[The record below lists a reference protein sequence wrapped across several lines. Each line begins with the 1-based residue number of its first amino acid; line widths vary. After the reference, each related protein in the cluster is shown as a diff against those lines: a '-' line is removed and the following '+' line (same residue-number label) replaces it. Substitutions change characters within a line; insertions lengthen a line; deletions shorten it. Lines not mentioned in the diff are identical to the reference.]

1 MIYSIGK
8 NLGNK
13 LTGIEQAMINRL
25 KLFKDNLVP
34 NKLIFT
40 SWSPRLY
47 MHAHS
52 LNIDS
57 KDIFSLYDFLQ
68 DSINFEKKHIDWINY
83 WQNICNYTLKFVENT
98 NDIKIYDNDT
108 YKMYVHFVDSNY
120 QTLDYI
126 NHFDIQQRKI
136 RRDFYDTRGF
146 LSCSRILTSQQ
157 KVVMEQF
164 FTPTQKVKFQ
174 KYYNPEHEH
183 PKVQSIIY
191 NTSRGIRFFNDEN
204 ELLAFAI
211 NALYHLG
218 DVFLCDKN
226 IVTGPIIDQT
236 DTKIPV
242 LAVFHSTH
250 VKNINDIYHSEIKQ
264 AYKPVLD
271 NLSRYSGII
280 VSTEQQKTD
289 LSIKINN
296 VIPIYVIPAGYIDTN
311 ESHHSND
318 NKPLPN
324 KMISIGRYSP
334 EKQLDHQ
341 IELMSKLVPAFP
353 NLQLHLFGFGK
364 EETHYRKL
372 ITQYHLE
379 NHVFLRGFIYDL
391 NQEIETAYLSLLT
404 SKMEGFNLGV
414 LETIAKGVPTVS
426 YDTKYGPSELIVNYK
441 NGFLIEQDNKEQLY
455 HSVKKLLLD
464 SNLREQF
471 SKESIK
477 HAQIFNDKNVFNTW
491 LTVFRTLKVNL

>member
-25 KLFKDNLVP
+25 KLFKDNLIP

-183 PKVQSIIY
+183 PSVLLSLDVVEDEFKLSFKDGLFFSVESCCVVEVLGVSAIDSSLTVGASVVFGLVDSFVTTASLALVLD
-191 NTSRGIRFFNDEN
+191 TSLVVGASTFFTSV
-204 ELLAFAI
+204 
-211 NALYHLG
+211 ALFTF
-218 DVFLCDKN
+218 VVSSELCDPLSK
-226 IVTGPIIDQT
+226 
-236 DTKIPV
+236 
-242 LAVFHSTH
+242 ST
-250 VKNINDIYHSEIKQ
+250 
-264 AYKPVLD
+264 
-271 NLSRYSGII
+271 
-280 VSTEQQKTD
+280 
-289 LSIKINN
+289 
-296 VIPIYVIPAGYIDTN
+296 
-311 ESHHSND
+311 
-318 NKPLPN
+318 
-324 KMISIGRYSP
+324 
-334 EKQLDHQ
+334 
-341 IELMSKLVPAFP
+341 
-353 NLQLHLFGFGK
+353 
-364 EETHYRKL
+364 
-372 ITQYHLE
+372 
-379 NHVFLRGFIYDL
+379 
-391 NQEIETAYLSLLT
+391 
-404 SKMEGFNLGV
+404 
-414 LETIAKGVPTVS
+414 
-426 YDTKYGPSELIVNYK
+426 
-441 NGFLIEQDNKEQLY
+441 
-455 HSVKKLLLD
+455 
-464 SNLREQF
+464 
-471 SKESIK
+471 
-477 HAQIFNDKNVFNTW
+477 
-491 LTVFRTLKVNL
+491 

>member
-25 KLFKDNLVP
+25 KLFKDNLIP

-183 PKVQSIIY
+183 PS
-191 NTSRGIRFFNDEN
+191 
-204 ELLAFAI
+204 
-211 NALYHLG
+211 
-218 DVFLCDKN
+218 
-226 IVTGPIIDQT
+226 
-236 DTKIPV
+236 V
-242 LAVFHSTH
+242 L
-250 VKNINDIYHSEIKQ
+250 
-264 AYKPVLD
+264 
-271 NLSRYSGII
+271 
-280 VSTEQQKTD
+280 
-289 LSIKINN
+289 
-296 VIPIYVIPAGYIDTN
+296 
-311 ESHHSND
+311 
-318 NKPLPN
+318 
-324 KMISIGRYSP
+324 
-334 EKQLDHQ
+334 
-341 IELMSKLVPAFP
+341 
-353 NLQLHLFGFGK
+353 
-364 EETHYRKL
+364 
-372 ITQYHLE
+372 
-379 NHVFLRGFIYDL
+379 
-391 NQEIETAYLSLLT
+391 LSLDVVEDEFKL
-404 SKMEGFNLGV
+404 SFKDGLFFSVESCCVVEVLGV
-414 LETIAKGVPTVS
+414 SAI
-426 YDTKYGPSELIVNYK
+426 
-441 NGFLIEQDNKEQLY
+441 
-455 HSVKKLLLD
+455 D
-464 SNLREQF
+464 S
-471 SKESIK
+471 S
-477 HAQIFNDKNVFNTW
+477 
-491 LTVFRTLKVNL
+491 LTVGTSVVFGLVDSFVITASLALG

>member
-183 PKVQSIIY
+183 PSVLLSLDVVEDEFKLSFKDGLFFSVESCCVVEVLGVSAIDSSLTVGASVVFGLVDSFVTTASLALVLD
-191 NTSRGIRFFNDEN
+191 TSLVVGASTFFTSV
-204 ELLAFAI
+204 
-211 NALYHLG
+211 ALFTFV
-218 DVFLCDKN
+218 VFSELCDPLSK
-226 IVTGPIIDQT
+226 
-236 DTKIPV
+236 
-242 LAVFHSTH
+242 ST
-250 VKNINDIYHSEIKQ
+250 
-264 AYKPVLD
+264 
-271 NLSRYSGII
+271 
-280 VSTEQQKTD
+280 
-289 LSIKINN
+289 
-296 VIPIYVIPAGYIDTN
+296 
-311 ESHHSND
+311 
-318 NKPLPN
+318 
-324 KMISIGRYSP
+324 
-334 EKQLDHQ
+334 
-341 IELMSKLVPAFP
+341 
-353 NLQLHLFGFGK
+353 
-364 EETHYRKL
+364 
-372 ITQYHLE
+372 
-379 NHVFLRGFIYDL
+379 
-391 NQEIETAYLSLLT
+391 
-404 SKMEGFNLGV
+404 
-414 LETIAKGVPTVS
+414 
-426 YDTKYGPSELIVNYK
+426 
-441 NGFLIEQDNKEQLY
+441 
-455 HSVKKLLLD
+455 
-464 SNLREQF
+464 
-471 SKESIK
+471 
-477 HAQIFNDKNVFNTW
+477 
-491 LTVFRTLKVNL
+491 

>member
-25 KLFKDNLVP
+25 KLFKDNLIP

-183 PKVQSIIY
+183 PSVLLSLDVVEDEFKLSFKDGLFFSVESCCVVEVLGVSAIDSSLTVG
-191 NTSRGIRFFNDEN
+191 TSVVFGLVDSFVITASLALGLDTSLVVGASTFFTSV
-204 ELLAFAI
+204 
-211 NALYHLG
+211 ALFTF
-218 DVFLCDKN
+218 VVSSELCDPLSK
-226 IVTGPIIDQT
+226 
-236 DTKIPV
+236 
-242 LAVFHSTH
+242 ST
-250 VKNINDIYHSEIKQ
+250 
-264 AYKPVLD
+264 
-271 NLSRYSGII
+271 
-280 VSTEQQKTD
+280 
-289 LSIKINN
+289 
-296 VIPIYVIPAGYIDTN
+296 
-311 ESHHSND
+311 
-318 NKPLPN
+318 
-324 KMISIGRYSP
+324 
-334 EKQLDHQ
+334 
-341 IELMSKLVPAFP
+341 
-353 NLQLHLFGFGK
+353 
-364 EETHYRKL
+364 
-372 ITQYHLE
+372 
-379 NHVFLRGFIYDL
+379 
-391 NQEIETAYLSLLT
+391 
-404 SKMEGFNLGV
+404 
-414 LETIAKGVPTVS
+414 
-426 YDTKYGPSELIVNYK
+426 
-441 NGFLIEQDNKEQLY
+441 
-455 HSVKKLLLD
+455 
-464 SNLREQF
+464 
-471 SKESIK
+471 
-477 HAQIFNDKNVFNTW
+477 
-491 LTVFRTLKVNL
+491 

>member
-25 KLFKDNLVP
+25 KLFKDNLIP

-146 LSCSRILTSQQ
+146 LSCSIILTSQQ

-183 PKVQSIIY
+183 PSVLLSLDVVEDEFKLSFKDGLFFSVESCCVVEVLGVSAIDSSLTVG
-191 NTSRGIRFFNDEN
+191 TSVVFGLVDSFVITASLALGLDTSLVVGASTFFTSV
-204 ELLAFAI
+204 
-211 NALYHLG
+211 ALFTF
-218 DVFLCDKN
+218 VVSSELCDPLSK
-226 IVTGPIIDQT
+226 
-236 DTKIPV
+236 
-242 LAVFHSTH
+242 ST
-250 VKNINDIYHSEIKQ
+250 
-264 AYKPVLD
+264 
-271 NLSRYSGII
+271 
-280 VSTEQQKTD
+280 
-289 LSIKINN
+289 
-296 VIPIYVIPAGYIDTN
+296 
-311 ESHHSND
+311 
-318 NKPLPN
+318 
-324 KMISIGRYSP
+324 
-334 EKQLDHQ
+334 
-341 IELMSKLVPAFP
+341 
-353 NLQLHLFGFGK
+353 
-364 EETHYRKL
+364 
-372 ITQYHLE
+372 
-379 NHVFLRGFIYDL
+379 
-391 NQEIETAYLSLLT
+391 
-404 SKMEGFNLGV
+404 
-414 LETIAKGVPTVS
+414 
-426 YDTKYGPSELIVNYK
+426 
-441 NGFLIEQDNKEQLY
+441 
-455 HSVKKLLLD
+455 
-464 SNLREQF
+464 
-471 SKESIK
+471 
-477 HAQIFNDKNVFNTW
+477 
-491 LTVFRTLKVNL
+491 

>member
-8 NLGNK
+8 NLGTK

-83 WQNICNYTLKFVENT
+83 WQNVCNYTLKFVENT

-183 PKVQSIIY
+183 PSVLLSLDVVEDEFKLSFKDGLFFSVESCCVVEVSGVSVIDSSLTVGASACFGLVDSFVTTASLVLGLE
-191 NTSRGIRFFNDEN
+191 TSLVVGASTFFTSV
-204 ELLAFAI
+204 
-211 NALYHLG
+211 ALFTF
-218 DVFLCDKN
+218 VVSSELCDPLSK
-226 IVTGPIIDQT
+226 
-236 DTKIPV
+236 
-242 LAVFHSTH
+242 ST
-250 VKNINDIYHSEIKQ
+250 
-264 AYKPVLD
+264 
-271 NLSRYSGII
+271 
-280 VSTEQQKTD
+280 
-289 LSIKINN
+289 
-296 VIPIYVIPAGYIDTN
+296 
-311 ESHHSND
+311 
-318 NKPLPN
+318 
-324 KMISIGRYSP
+324 
-334 EKQLDHQ
+334 
-341 IELMSKLVPAFP
+341 
-353 NLQLHLFGFGK
+353 
-364 EETHYRKL
+364 
-372 ITQYHLE
+372 
-379 NHVFLRGFIYDL
+379 
-391 NQEIETAYLSLLT
+391 
-404 SKMEGFNLGV
+404 
-414 LETIAKGVPTVS
+414 
-426 YDTKYGPSELIVNYK
+426 
-441 NGFLIEQDNKEQLY
+441 
-455 HSVKKLLLD
+455 
-464 SNLREQF
+464 
-471 SKESIK
+471 
-477 HAQIFNDKNVFNTW
+477 
-491 LTVFRTLKVNL
+491 

>member
-183 PKVQSIIY
+183 PSVLLSLDVVEDEFKLSFKDGLFFSVESCCVVEVLGVSAIDSSLTVG
-191 NTSRGIRFFNDEN
+191 TSVVFGLVDSFVITASLALGLDTSLVVGASTFFTSV
-204 ELLAFAI
+204 
-211 NALYHLG
+211 ALFTF
-218 DVFLCDKN
+218 VVSSELCDPLSK
-226 IVTGPIIDQT
+226 
-236 DTKIPV
+236 
-242 LAVFHSTH
+242 ST
-250 VKNINDIYHSEIKQ
+250 
-264 AYKPVLD
+264 
-271 NLSRYSGII
+271 
-280 VSTEQQKTD
+280 
-289 LSIKINN
+289 
-296 VIPIYVIPAGYIDTN
+296 
-311 ESHHSND
+311 
-318 NKPLPN
+318 
-324 KMISIGRYSP
+324 
-334 EKQLDHQ
+334 
-341 IELMSKLVPAFP
+341 
-353 NLQLHLFGFGK
+353 
-364 EETHYRKL
+364 
-372 ITQYHLE
+372 
-379 NHVFLRGFIYDL
+379 
-391 NQEIETAYLSLLT
+391 
-404 SKMEGFNLGV
+404 
-414 LETIAKGVPTVS
+414 
-426 YDTKYGPSELIVNYK
+426 
-441 NGFLIEQDNKEQLY
+441 
-455 HSVKKLLLD
+455 
-464 SNLREQF
+464 
-471 SKESIK
+471 
-477 HAQIFNDKNVFNTW
+477 
-491 LTVFRTLKVNL
+491 

>member
-164 FTPTQKVKFQ
+164 FTPTQKVKF
-174 KYYNPEHEH
+174 
-183 PKVQSIIY
+183 
-191 NTSRGIRFFNDEN
+191 
-204 ELLAFAI
+204 
-211 NALYHLG
+211 
-218 DVFLCDKN
+218 
-226 IVTGPIIDQT
+226 
-236 DTKIPV
+236 
-242 LAVFHSTH
+242 
-250 VKNINDIYHSEIKQ
+250 
-264 AYKPVLD
+264 
-271 NLSRYSGII
+271 
-280 VSTEQQKTD
+280 
-289 LSIKINN
+289 
-296 VIPIYVIPAGYIDTN
+296 
-311 ESHHSND
+311 
-318 NKPLPN
+318 
-324 KMISIGRYSP
+324 
-334 EKQLDHQ
+334 
-341 IELMSKLVPAFP
+341 
-353 NLQLHLFGFGK
+353 
-364 EETHYRKL
+364 
-372 ITQYHLE
+372 
-379 NHVFLRGFIYDL
+379 
-391 NQEIETAYLSLLT
+391 
-404 SKMEGFNLGV
+404 
-414 LETIAKGVPTVS
+414 
-426 YDTKYGPSELIVNYK
+426 
-441 NGFLIEQDNKEQLY
+441 
-455 HSVKKLLLD
+455 
-464 SNLREQF
+464 
-471 SKESIK
+471 
-477 HAQIFNDKNVFNTW
+477 
-491 LTVFRTLKVNL
+491 

>member
-183 PKVQSIIY
+183 PTVQSIIY
-191 NTSRGIRFFNDEN
+191 NTSRGVRFFNDEN

-280 VSTEQQKTD
+280 VSTEQQK
-289 LSIKINN
+289 N
-296 VIPIYVIPAGYIDTN
+296 
-311 ESHHSND
+311 
-318 NKPLPN
+318 
-324 KMISIGRYSP
+324 R
-334 EKQLDHQ
+334 
-341 IELMSKLVPAFP
+341 
-353 NLQLHLFGFGK
+353 
-364 EETHYRKL
+364 
-372 ITQYHLE
+372 
-379 NHVFLRGFIYDL
+379 FIC
-391 NQEIETAYLSLLT
+391 
-404 SKMEGFNLGV
+404 
-414 LETIAKGVPTVS
+414 
-426 YDTKYGPSELIVNYK
+426 K
-441 NGFLIEQDNKEQLY
+441 N
-455 HSVKKLLLD
+455 
-464 SNLREQF
+464 
-471 SKESIK
+471 
-477 HAQIFNDKNVFNTW
+477 
-491 LTVFRTLKVNL
+491 

>member
-25 KLFKDNLVP
+25 KLFKDNLIP

-146 LSCSRILTSQQ
+146 LSCSIILTSQQ

-183 PKVQSIIY
+183 PSVLLSLDVVEDEFKLSFKDGLFFSVESCCVVEVLGVSAIDSSLTVGASVVFGLVDSFVITASLALGLD
-191 NTSRGIRFFNDEN
+191 TSLVVGASTFFTSV
-204 ELLAFAI
+204 
-211 NALYHLG
+211 ALFTF
-218 DVFLCDKN
+218 VVSSELCDPLSK
-226 IVTGPIIDQT
+226 
-236 DTKIPV
+236 
-242 LAVFHSTH
+242 ST
-250 VKNINDIYHSEIKQ
+250 
-264 AYKPVLD
+264 
-271 NLSRYSGII
+271 
-280 VSTEQQKTD
+280 
-289 LSIKINN
+289 
-296 VIPIYVIPAGYIDTN
+296 
-311 ESHHSND
+311 
-318 NKPLPN
+318 
-324 KMISIGRYSP
+324 
-334 EKQLDHQ
+334 
-341 IELMSKLVPAFP
+341 
-353 NLQLHLFGFGK
+353 
-364 EETHYRKL
+364 
-372 ITQYHLE
+372 
-379 NHVFLRGFIYDL
+379 
-391 NQEIETAYLSLLT
+391 
-404 SKMEGFNLGV
+404 
-414 LETIAKGVPTVS
+414 
-426 YDTKYGPSELIVNYK
+426 
-441 NGFLIEQDNKEQLY
+441 
-455 HSVKKLLLD
+455 
-464 SNLREQF
+464 
-471 SKESIK
+471 
-477 HAQIFNDKNVFNTW
+477 
-491 LTVFRTLKVNL
+491 

>member
-13 LTGIEQAMINRL
+13 LTSIEQAMINRL
-25 KLFKDNLVP
+25 KLFKDNLIP

-183 PKVQSIIY
+183 PSVLLSLDVVEDEFKLSFKDGLFFSVESCCVVEVLGVSAIDSSLTVG
-191 NTSRGIRFFNDEN
+191 TSVVFGLVDSFVITASLALGLDTSLVVGASTFFTSV
-204 ELLAFAI
+204 
-211 NALYHLG
+211 ALFTF
-218 DVFLCDKN
+218 VVSSELCDPLSK
-226 IVTGPIIDQT
+226 
-236 DTKIPV
+236 
-242 LAVFHSTH
+242 ST
-250 VKNINDIYHSEIKQ
+250 
-264 AYKPVLD
+264 
-271 NLSRYSGII
+271 
-280 VSTEQQKTD
+280 
-289 LSIKINN
+289 
-296 VIPIYVIPAGYIDTN
+296 
-311 ESHHSND
+311 
-318 NKPLPN
+318 
-324 KMISIGRYSP
+324 
-334 EKQLDHQ
+334 
-341 IELMSKLVPAFP
+341 
-353 NLQLHLFGFGK
+353 
-364 EETHYRKL
+364 
-372 ITQYHLE
+372 
-379 NHVFLRGFIYDL
+379 
-391 NQEIETAYLSLLT
+391 
-404 SKMEGFNLGV
+404 
-414 LETIAKGVPTVS
+414 
-426 YDTKYGPSELIVNYK
+426 
-441 NGFLIEQDNKEQLY
+441 
-455 HSVKKLLLD
+455 
-464 SNLREQF
+464 
-471 SKESIK
+471 
-477 HAQIFNDKNVFNTW
+477 
-491 LTVFRTLKVNL
+491 

>member
-25 KLFKDNLVP
+25 KLFKDNLIP

-183 PKVQSIIY
+183 PSVLLSLDVVEDEFKLSFKDGLFFSVESCCVVEVLGVSAIDSSLTVG
-191 NTSRGIRFFNDEN
+191 TSVVFGLVDSFVITASLALGLDTSLVVGASTFFTSVVLFTFVVSSE
-204 ELLAFAI
+204 
-211 NALYHLG
+211 
-218 DVFLCDKN
+218 LCDPLSK
-226 IVTGPIIDQT
+226 
-236 DTKIPV
+236 
-242 LAVFHSTH
+242 ST
-250 VKNINDIYHSEIKQ
+250 
-264 AYKPVLD
+264 
-271 NLSRYSGII
+271 
-280 VSTEQQKTD
+280 
-289 LSIKINN
+289 
-296 VIPIYVIPAGYIDTN
+296 
-311 ESHHSND
+311 
-318 NKPLPN
+318 
-324 KMISIGRYSP
+324 
-334 EKQLDHQ
+334 
-341 IELMSKLVPAFP
+341 
-353 NLQLHLFGFGK
+353 
-364 EETHYRKL
+364 
-372 ITQYHLE
+372 
-379 NHVFLRGFIYDL
+379 
-391 NQEIETAYLSLLT
+391 
-404 SKMEGFNLGV
+404 
-414 LETIAKGVPTVS
+414 
-426 YDTKYGPSELIVNYK
+426 
-441 NGFLIEQDNKEQLY
+441 
-455 HSVKKLLLD
+455 
-464 SNLREQF
+464 
-471 SKESIK
+471 
-477 HAQIFNDKNVFNTW
+477 
-491 LTVFRTLKVNL
+491 

>member
-25 KLFKDNLVP
+25 KLFKDNLIP

-183 PKVQSIIY
+183 PSVLLSLDVVEGEFKLSFKDGLFFSVESCCVVEVLGVSAIDSSLTVG
-191 NTSRGIRFFNDEN
+191 TSVVFGLVDSFVITASLALGLDTSLVVGASTFFTSV
-204 ELLAFAI
+204 
-211 NALYHLG
+211 ALFTF
-218 DVFLCDKN
+218 VVSSELCDPLSK
-226 IVTGPIIDQT
+226 
-236 DTKIPV
+236 
-242 LAVFHSTH
+242 ST
-250 VKNINDIYHSEIKQ
+250 
-264 AYKPVLD
+264 
-271 NLSRYSGII
+271 
-280 VSTEQQKTD
+280 
-289 LSIKINN
+289 
-296 VIPIYVIPAGYIDTN
+296 
-311 ESHHSND
+311 
-318 NKPLPN
+318 
-324 KMISIGRYSP
+324 
-334 EKQLDHQ
+334 
-341 IELMSKLVPAFP
+341 
-353 NLQLHLFGFGK
+353 
-364 EETHYRKL
+364 
-372 ITQYHLE
+372 
-379 NHVFLRGFIYDL
+379 
-391 NQEIETAYLSLLT
+391 
-404 SKMEGFNLGV
+404 
-414 LETIAKGVPTVS
+414 
-426 YDTKYGPSELIVNYK
+426 
-441 NGFLIEQDNKEQLY
+441 
-455 HSVKKLLLD
+455 
-464 SNLREQF
+464 
-471 SKESIK
+471 
-477 HAQIFNDKNVFNTW
+477 
-491 LTVFRTLKVNL
+491 